1 MARDIFRLVCVAI
14 TFAIGY
20 AKGEAWGA
28 FVVGWLLGPLGI
40 PIALASSGRRKKA
53 PPSAQ

>member
-1 MARDIFRLVCVAI
+1 MAHDIFRLVCVAI

-28 FVVGWLLGPLGI
+28 FVVGWFLGPLGI
-40 PIALASSGRRKKA
+40 PIALASSGRRKKT

>member
-1 MARDIFRLVCVAI
+1 MAKDIFWLVCVAI

-28 FVVGWLLGPLGI
+28 FLAGCFLGPLGI
-40 PIALASSGRRKKA
+40 PLALVSSGRRKKT
-53 PPSAQ
+53 PPPAQ